1 MSRIRLT
8 ERLAANS
15 KKAESQADGLFP
27 GDVGN
32 MERSKNYR
40 KIDQYQ
46 TFEQQ
51 VNHELPD
58 MRHEWQDNPR
68 DEVGFGIPK
77 SAKKIV
83 VTAALNA
90 TKLAYLFLG
99 EKASEKMIEAQAR
112 DFMRLGSARLESSL
126 KRFAETEN
134 LYSMDHT
141 EIIPLDEAPTPAE
154 QMKSLQEKGN
164 VVAEDEDMETT
175 EDEEDEVND
184 EDNLEDDTVESCDQ
198 NDVEADEDEE
208 VIDNDEIAPE
218 SVEADEDEDED
229 ETVEQDNKPQT
240 ENDFDFGVESSD
252 DEDDEDIPDDLNGI
266 FDDGNEDDS
275 EEETYAKVA
284 KKASKKSGIKK
295 LGGQPKIASSV
306 KADELADLW
315 KFVPGDIL

>member
-40 KIDQYQ
+40 KIDQYH

-164 VVAEDEDMETT
+164 VVAEDETSESDK
-175 EDEEDEVND
+175 EEDGETNI
-184 EDNLEDDTVESCDQ
+184 EDKPENETVESCEQ
-198 NDVEADEDEE
+198 NDVEAEDEE

-218 SVEADEDEDED
+218 SVEAEDEED
-229 ETVEQDNKPQT
+229 ETVEQDDEVKK
-240 ENDFDFGVESSD
+240 ENDFDFGLESTE
-252 DEDDEDIPDDLNGI
+252 DEEDENVPDDLNGI